1 MILKEGQPIGD
12 RWHVVYPIKENP
24 YVESYRIEDE
34 SGNPYFMKIYRL
46 KNTPEKLI
54 SDGEITE
61 IAVCR
66 QLNHKNIVSYVD
78 DGTYNDE
85 AGECRYLVEGYFS
98 GELLSE
104 MIQREGKLEKN
115 TAIRIF
121 FEMLQ
126 GLKYMHSQPGILLH
140 NDINPTNVMLSS
152 KTGGTAELI
161 DLGHV
166 STCFMGSAPFDTA
179 DLDPRYASGQSFMGK
194 YDERNDIFAATAVFY
209 TMLTGRAP
217 WDIEFKPGMTRKE
230 KIKLVQKVRSEKGAI
245 TIDEYESLYVK
256 SIFSFGMALGYNER
270 YSSIDDIYRDL
281 EDAAY
286 DNPELQQLIHSCI
299 DDADDDLTTDDD
311 NDDDVDDDDD
321 INPFDW
327 SSNSKSSRDSKSSND
342 KTKTAAETAADVE
355 IKRGGGNG
363 FADIAGM
370 DDLKDMLRKRVILI
384 LQDKEL
390 AEKYKLTPPNG
401 MLLYGPPGCGKSFF
415 AEKFAEETGF
425 NFILVKASDLGSIY
439 VHGSQGKIADL
450 FDKAQKNAPTVLC
463 FDEFDAFVPS
473 RSGDN
478 SSSNQAGE
486 VNEFLSQLNNC
497 SKRGI
502 FVIATSNR
510 PDKIDPAVLRTGRI
524 DKQVYVPMPDATARK
539 LMFELYLKERPCGEI
554 DSDAL
559 AQKADG
565 YVASDIAYVVNEA
578 ATIAAFNHEDITQD
592 LLIKT
597 IEGIKPSINKDLLK
611 EYEEMRDKM
620 EGISRN
626 NALPRVGF
634 K

>member
-1 MILKEGQPIGD
+1 MILKQGQIID
-12 RWHVVYPIKENP
+12 NKWHVVYLIKANP
-24 YVESYRIEDE
+24 YAESYRVEDE

-54 SDGEITE
+54 ENGTVWEIVWSLF
-61 IAVCR
+61 IK
-66 QLNHKNIVSYVD
+66 HKNIISMIDNGGYK
-78 DGTYNDE
+78 DE
-85 AGECRYLVEGYFS
+85 EGECRYLVANYFS

-104 MIQREGKLEKN
+104 LIQRKGKLPAKRA
-115 TAIRIF
+115 TKIF
-121 FEMLQ
+121 LEMLQ
-126 GLKYMHSQPGILLH
+126 GLQYMHNMKSGCLH

-166 STCFMGSAPFDTA
+166 STYFMGTPPFDTA
-179 DLDPRYASGQSFMGK
+179 DLDPRYASGQSFIGK
-194 YDERNDIFAATAVFY
+194 YDERNDIFAATGVFY
-209 TMLTGRAP
+209 TMLTGRVP
-217 WDIEFKPGMTRKE
+217 WDIEFRPDMTRKE
-230 KIKLVQKVRSEKGAI
+230 KIKLVQKVRGDQGEINVDAIKDKKLKAIISKG
-245 TIDEYESLYVK
+245 L
-256 SIFSFGMALGYNER
+256 ALGYNDR
-270 YSSIDDIYRDL
+270 YSCVEEIMLDLIEGDDSETAQEVRSKLANEEADLGLDGFDDL
-281 EDAAY
+281 E
-286 DNPELQQLIHSCI
+286 NSIKS
-299 DDADDDLTTDDD
+299 DDDSTH
-311 NDDDVDDDDD
+311 NA
-321 INPFDW
+321 PR
-327 SSNSKSSRDSKSSND
+327 SQ
-342 KTKTAAETAADVE
+342 AATETSADVE
-355 IKRGGGNG
+355 VKRGGGNG

-370 DDLKDMLRKRVILI
+370 DDLKEMLRKRVILI
-384 LQDKEL
+384 LKDKEL

-439 VHGSQGKIADL
+439 IHGSQGKIADL
-450 FDKAQKNAPTVLC
+450 FKKAEENAPSILC

-473 RSGDN
+473 RSGDLG
-478 SSSNQAGE
+478 SNQAGE

-510 PDKIDPAVLRTGRI
+510 PDKVDPAVLRTGRI

-539 LMFELYLKERPCGEI
+539 LMFELYLKGRPCDKI
-554 DSDAL
+554 DSDVL

-578 ATIAAFNHEDITQD
+578 ATIAAFNHENITQE
-592 LLIKT
+592 LLCKT
-597 IEGIKPSINKDLLK
+597 IEGIKPSINKELLK

-620 EGISRN
+620 EGISRT

-634 K
+634 NVN

>member
-1 MILKEGQPIGD
+1 MILKEGQIID
-12 RWHVVYPIKENP
+12 NKWHVVYLIKENP
-24 YVESYRIEDE
+24 YAESYRVEDE

-54 SDGEITE
+54 NDGQVNEIT
-61 IAVCR
+61 VCR
-66 QLNHKNIVSYVD
+66 QLNHKNIVSHID

-85 AGECRYLVEGYFS
+85 AGECRYLVTNYFS

-104 MIQREGKLEKN
+104 MIQREGKLDLQ
-115 TAIRIF
+115 TAIKIF

-126 GLKYMHSQPGILLH
+126 GLQYLHNQPGVILH

-161 DLGHV
+161 DLGHA
-166 STCFMGSAPFDTA
+166 SPCFMGNAPFDTA

-194 YDERNDIFAATAVFY
+194 YDERNDIFAATGVFY
-209 TMLTGRAP
+209 TMITGKAP
-217 WDIEFKPGMTRKE
+217 WDIEFTPGMTRKE
-230 KIKLVQKVRSEKGAI
+230 KIKLVQKVRSEKSEV
-245 TIDEYESLYVK
+245 DYQQFESVYLQALLAEGL
-256 SIFSFGMALGYNER
+256 SLGYNRR
-270 YSSIDDIYRDL
+270 YADVDELL
-281 EDAAY
+281 ETLADVAGADPEMSKQIRSCIQKESQDTISKEATD
-286 DNPELQQLIHSCI
+286 DNPFE
-299 DDADDDLTTDDD
+299 
-311 NDDDVDDDDD
+311 
-321 INPFDW
+321 W
-327 SSNSKSSRDSKSSND
+327 SGSSD
-342 KTKTAAETAADVE
+342 KTKHATETSADVE
-355 IKRGGGNG
+355 IKRGNGNG

-370 DDLKDMLRKRVILI
+370 DELKEMLNKRVILI
-384 LQDKEL
+384 LKDKDL
-390 AEKYKLTPPNG
+390 ADKYKLTPPNG

-439 VHGSQGKIADL
+439 IHGSQGKIADL
-450 FDKAQKNAPTVLC
+450 FKKAEENAPTVLC

-478 SSSNQAGE
+478 SGGNQAGE
-486 VNEFLSQLNNC
+486 VNEFLTQLNNC

-510 PDKIDPAVLRTGRI
+510 PDKVDPAVLRTGRI
-524 DKQVYVPMPDATARK
+524 DKQVYVPMPDHTARK
-539 LMFELYLKERPCGEI
+539 LMFELYLKDRPCDEI

-559 AQKADG
+559 AEKADG

-578 ATIAAFNHEDITQD
+578 ATIAAFNRENITQD

-626 NALPRVGF
+626 NALPHVGF